1 MDKINKQLPL
11 ESNAVFLL
19 FLESTGLFSG
29 DYFLKNL
36 YLYFKTAYFKTK
48 NKTKQIKQINIQ
60 ILEQNIIVSISI
72 IDRAL
77 PGQ

>member
-11 ESNAVFLL
+11 ESSTVFLL
-19 FLESTGLFSG
+19 FLGSIGLFSG

-48 NKTKQIKQINIQ
+48 KKNPKSKSNK
-60 ILEQNIIVSISI
+60 
-72 IDRAL
+72 
-77 PGQ
+77 